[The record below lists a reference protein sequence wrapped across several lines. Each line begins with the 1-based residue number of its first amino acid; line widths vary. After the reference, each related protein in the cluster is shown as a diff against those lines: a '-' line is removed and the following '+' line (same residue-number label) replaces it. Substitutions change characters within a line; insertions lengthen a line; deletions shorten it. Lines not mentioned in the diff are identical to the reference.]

1 MCGLVFNQLLSIL
14 SQFTEPVANGENLF
28 ARLFLDKDTA
38 AEALTIF
45 TVDEMKERILHVV
58 DTYYNIN
65 DLTVFYYAPN
75 LNSSGDLEPVRML
88 VEYRPELIVDSPFAE
103 EREFLLDEELPLGPL
118 NYSFDASK
126 YFLNHT
132 DTLTLRFTLFDDVTA
147 TQFGL
152 APMTWIIDL
161 IFTNGGGIFTAELW
175 TVRHIRN
182 SSFLLKLAFIPAS
195 IIIVSLISLGLGV
208 KAIFTSIGV
217 LRRTKIA
224 WNAMPRDIMRQAWRE
239 IKVPGIIPVYSW
251 NEVNFAVK
259 LDFFS
264 SWNAMECLG
273 EIFLIVGC
281 VIGFVLDHGLP
292 VSDQAR
298 LFIGAGSMILCINFI
313 KYLEYWKKFSVLV
326 LTLQGSFLRNLRFVV
341 SVFPLYMGFII
352 CGYVMFAPYSPY
364 FETIDRT
371 AVTLFALI
379 NGDDTHAIFRDLWEN
394 YPYPKISQTYLFSF
408 DLLFITLVLNVFLYI
423 IEDAYQAASYW
434 IKGAAE
440 KLSRSHRHMRADAP
454 LPRNW
459 IPRAGS
465 VEFDVPTLFRVLERA
480 QAIKQRKSLPIMFDT
495 SPRSHPGGS
504 NASEDLFVSES
515 DTDTQTKL
523 LRQESTTMESDLD
536 EIKVAI
542 VGPSS
547 PISAPRSADKTPII
561 PYGSLKTKL
570 TPTIATEVLETE
582 DLTSDVSSPAKLQA
596 AIEGAVARSQMAF
609 QQQVEQS
616 IRVMQEEHSVRL
628 QKQVSALVERSLRG
642 HVPSSS
648 SSS

>member
-1 MCGLVFNQLLSIL
+1 M
-14 SQFTEPVANGENLF
+14 
-28 ARLFLDKDTA
+28 
-38 AEALTIF
+38 
-45 TVDEMKERILHVV
+45 V

-75 LNSSGDLEPVRML
+75 LNASGDLEPVRML

-103 EREFLLDEELPLGPL
+103 EREFLLDENLPLGPL
-118 NYSFDASK
+118 NHTFDEAK

-132 DTLTLRFTLFDDVTA
+132 DTLTLRFMLFDDVTA

-152 APMTWIIDL
+152 APMTWIIDIL
-161 IFTNGGGIFTAELW
+161 FTNGGGIFTAEIW

-182 SSFLLKLAFIPAS
+182 SGFLLKLAFIPAA
-195 IIIVSLISLGLGV
+195 IIIVSLLSLFLGI

-224 WNAMPRDIMRQAWRE
+224 WNDIPRDVLRQAWRE
-239 IKVPGIIPVYSW
+239 IKAPGIIPVYSW
-251 NEVNFAVK
+251 TEINFAVK

-273 EIFLIVGC
+273 EIFLIIGC
-281 VIGFVLDHGLP
+281 AIGFALDHGLP

-434 IKGAAE
+434 INGAAE

-465 VEFDVPTLFRVLERA
+465 VDFDVPTLFRVLERA
-480 QAIKQRKSLPIMFDT
+480 QAIKRRRSLPVGFDT
-495 SPRSHPGGS
+495 SPRPGPDGS
-504 NASEDLFVSES
+504 VALDDTFVSES

-523 LRQESTTMESDLD
+523 LRQEDSHMDPDLD

-542 VGPSS
+542 VGSSS
-547 PISAPRSADKTPII
+547 PIAAPRSVDKTPMV
-561 PYGSLKTKL
+561 PYGSLKMKM
-570 TPTIATEVLETE
+570 TPPTSKEAPEKE
-582 DLTSDVSSPAKLQA
+582 DLTSDVSTPAKLQA
-596 AIEGAVARSQMAF
+596 AIEGAVARSQLAF
-609 QQQVEQS
+609 QHQVEQS

-642 HVPSSS
+642 HAPPPSSS
-648 SSS
+648 SS